1 MWILQTLSCENLF
14 IHYECTSSQLTICHH
29 FWVGATAN
37 PPKSDDSYAKLT
49 RSALITYLNAD
60 FFFLENTKIKA
71 LNPSPNL
78 FNNTRV

>member
-37 PPKSDDSYAKLT
+37 PPKSDDIYVQLTRGAFILNDFIQNPHFRQQIIYFLKLT
-49 RSALITYLNAD
+49 
-60 FFFLENTKIKA
+60 
-71 LNPSPNL
+71 
-78 FNNTRV
+78 VQV